1 MFYKPSKSTIKY
13 FFEFLFKLLSHF
25 LRELD
30 LHKNRLNTIRK
41 EGSFLK
47 KYIDS
52 KPIEIKHNMKTDA
65 IKANEKYSIL
75 KKNTI
80 IHERLNILK
89 KKTTPIKN
97 KKDSQNGFT
106 PAHHSLVNRK
116 REAKRIEEENKK
128 TYKRMH
134 VWLKKFLS
142 SYNSFKYFQRIN
154 FLL

>member
-13 FFEFLFKLLSHF
+13 VLKFLFKLLSYF

-30 LHKNRLNTIRK
+30 LHKNRLNKIRK

-65 IKANEKYSIL
+65 IKANENYAL
-75 KKNTI
+75 LQKNAI
-80 IHERLNILK
+80 IHDRLNILK
-89 KKTTPIKN
+89 KKMTPQKN
-97 KKDSQNGFT
+97 KKESQNGFT

-116 REAKRIEEENKK
+116 REAKRIEEENQK

-134 VWLKKFLS
+134 VLLKKFLI